1 MTHCGSVTETWK
13 PGKRFPGFQDSQVS
27 RFPSFPRNLGKPRKP
42 GNLGTW
48 KPRKPGNLGN
58 YVAPPQSPRTP
69 RCRGAPTLGQVKHF
83 DRGSSGITGSWIFR
97 KQKCQEKLQ
106 QPPFADPDIPHVRKL
121 IPLLSP
127 CPPLGCAN
135 PPRTPPPRACAA
147 RWSAVICASP
157 QGGPPRNPRS
167 PQVSRFPSFPRK
179 PRKPG
184 NLGNLET

>member
-1 MTHCGSVTETWK
+1 MTQCGSVTETWK
-13 PGKRFPGFQDSQVS
+13 PGKRFPGFQVSQVS

-48 KPRKPGNLGN
+48 KPRKPGNLEN
-58 YVAPPQSPRTP
+58 HVAPPQSPRTP
-69 RCRGAPTLGQVKHF
+69 RCGGAPTLGQVKHF

-135 PPRTPPPRACAA
+135 PPPSSVCSTLVCCHLCQPT
-147 RWSAVICASP
+147 
-157 QGGPPRNPRS
+157 GGAP
-167 PQVSRFPSFPRK
+167 
-179 PRKPG
+179 
-184 NLGNLET
+184 

>member
-127 CPPLGCAN
+127 CPPLGCAY
-135 PPRTPPPRACAA
+135 PPRTPPPLERVQHAGLLSFVPAHRGGPLEPPA
-147 RWSAVICASP
+147 VRRSADICASP
-157 QGGPPRNPRS
+157 EPNPDPRN
-167 PQVSRFPSFPRK
+167 
-179 PRKPG
+179 
-184 NLGNLET
+184 LYLD